1 MHSQEGVAI
10 YKKAL
15 EDAVAQG
22 GTIEC
27 GGKVCVYIFHN
38 LTEYILI
45 QNYDRCLMWKI
56 YICCIIYCST
66 KHGFM

>member
-1 MHSQEGVAI
+1 MCLCRTAGVLYGPMHSQDGVAL

-27 GGKVCVYIFHN
+27 GGKVSEHLLNI
-38 LTEYILI
+38 
-45 QNYDRCLMWKI
+45 
-56 YICCIIYCST
+56 
-66 KHGFM
+66 